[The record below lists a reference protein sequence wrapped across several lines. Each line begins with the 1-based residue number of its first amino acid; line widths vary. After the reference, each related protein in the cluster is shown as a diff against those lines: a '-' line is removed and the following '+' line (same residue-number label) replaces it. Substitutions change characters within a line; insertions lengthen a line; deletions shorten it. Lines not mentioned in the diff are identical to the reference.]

1 MNIAATIIF
10 AIAFA
15 ISQNGDAGNLQDLH
29 KQNAELRKENIE
41 QQVAIEDMKQRLEDL
56 EIKYEYE
63 VKR

>member
-29 KQNAELRKENIE
+29 NQNAELRKENIE